1 MAVAQNLVLISNNLC
16 FLHYISD
23 LLKGNQY
30 IMDPALEIKEK
41 KTMKR
46 PKNRAPSKKR
56 EGKVLRVLLS
66 GRCLPRSSSVQE
78 RSGPGIAA

>member
-1 MAVAQNLVLISNNLC
+1 
-16 FLHYISD
+16 
-23 LLKGNQY
+23 
-30 IMDPALEIKEK
+30 MDPALEIKEK

-66 GRCLPRSSSVQE
+66 GRCLPRSSSDYQYNGDVE
-78 RSGPGIAA
+78 GRDRDFKGRKRPMEG